1 MKPVR
6 FIGTSALFLLLGL
19 SAPAFAR
26 QDKPDDHGGQAAGHS
41 AAKPAP
47 EQQANP
53 AQQQPESRP
62 ARQQSKPA
70 QQPQAKPASRQET
83 AKPAQQPQAKP
94 AQRQQQA
101 NAPASAKP
109 APAARQTQQ
118 PQQAKQQQPQRQSGQ
133 QGQPQRTAAQQ
144 QTQRSQPAL
153 RVSVRTTNRIPQD
166 RFQANFGQGHNFR
179 MGNPHMVGGYSR
191 FSYGGFNFGFVEP
204 WPVGWYYT
212 DDVYIDYVDGEYFL
226 FDPYYPG
233 ARVEIS
239 VVM

>member
-1 MKPVR
+1 MKPIKL
-6 FIGTSALFLLLGL
+6 IGAGALFLLLGL
-19 SAPAFAR
+19 SLPAFAR
-26 QDKPDDHGGQAAGHS
+26 QDKQDDHGNQDQS
-41 AAKPAP
+41 AKPQDQSKPA
-47 EQQANP
+47 EQNKP
-53 AQQQPESRP
+53 AQQQ
-62 ARQQSKPA
+62 
-70 QQPQAKPASRQET
+70 QPAKPSTRQET
-83 AKPAQQPQAKP
+83 
-94 AQRQQQA
+94 
-101 NAPASAKP
+101 KP
-109 APAARQTQQ
+109 APQQSTKPVPQQQTKPVKTAAPARQTQQ
-118 PQQAKQQQPQRQSGQ
+118 PQQAKQQPQRPSGQ
-133 QGQPQRTAAQQ
+133 HGQPQRTAAQQ
-144 QTQRSQPAL
+144 QTQRSQPAV
-153 RVSVRTTNRIPQD
+153 RVSVRTTTRIPQA

>member
-1 MKPVR
+1 MRSRKLNPSR
-6 FIGTSALFLLLGL
+6 QNRISRLSSSNRPSPALARKLSLL
-19 SAPAFAR
+19 R
-26 QDKPDDHGGQAAGHS
+26 
-41 AAKPAP
+41 
-47 EQQANP
+47 N
-53 AQQQPESRP
+53 SRP
-62 ARQQSKPA
+62 NLFRSNRPS
-70 QQPQAKPASRQET
+70 PSRLRRLRAK
-83 AKPAQQPQAKP
+83 
-94 AQRQQQA
+94 
-101 NAPASAKP
+101 
-109 APAARQTQQ
+109 
-118 PQQAKQQQPQRQSGQ
+118 
-133 QGQPQRTAAQQ
+133 
-144 QTQRSQPAL
+144 RSQPAV
-153 RVSVRTTNRIPQD
+153 RVSVRTTTRIPQA

>member
-1 MKPVR
+1 MKPIKL
-6 FIGTSALFLLLGL
+6 IGAGALFLLLGL
-19 SAPAFAR
+19 SLPAFAR
-26 QDKPDDHGGQAAGHS
+26 QDKQDDHGNQDQS
-41 AAKPAP
+41 AKPQDQSKPA
-47 EQQANP
+47 EQNKP
-53 AQQQPESRP
+53 AQQQ
-62 ARQQSKPA
+62 
-70 QQPQAKPASRQET
+70 QPAKPSTRQET
-83 AKPAQQPQAKP
+83 
-94 AQRQQQA
+94 
-101 NAPASAKP
+101 KP
-109 APAARQTQQ
+109 APQQSTKPVPQQQTKPVKTAAPARQTQQ
-118 PQQAKQQQPQRQSGQ
+118 PQQAKQQPQRQSGQ
-133 QGQPQRTAAQQ
+133 HGQPQRTAAQQ
-144 QTQRSQPAL
+144 QTQRSQPAV
-153 RVSVRTTNRIPQD
+153 RVSVRTTTRIPQA